1 LHFGTEINLFHV
13 FAFRFGMESRF
24 RFPTEMGG
32 QTRTEWTLGFGF
44 GPEWARVNVVRRG
57 FPSFSRPRWV
67 WMDVSVAY

>member
-1 LHFGTEINLFHV
+1 
-13 FAFRFGMESRF
+13 
-24 RFPTEMGG
+24 MGG
-32 QTRTEWTLGFGF
+32 QTRTEWTLGLGF